1 MDNIDEDLKKKIES
15 TKFVYMVAK
24 SGVGKTFSGDYLEAI
39 RGWKHID
46 GDTPLK
52 QEEYNSE
59 YKDASDQL
67 RSWIKDF
74 KAAQGEEW
82 VDDGGWKA
90 YMKILARLTLEGA
103 RDSDTVVLTH
113 ATSLCFIRAGLRQY
127 LIDAGAKDVSTVFL
141 HCDFD
146 AHMQAVWKRYNRLA
160 DQGGFTI
167 EELFKTWDV
176 PGVVDFD
183 SFVKLQKDWMSD
195 YDEPDESEQPYK
207 IVDVTAKD
215 ATTLDKLDE
224 AFGIEKNKS
233 RGDGTY
239 DEMIQ
244 KIKAVDEKRD
254 QVWMDSQNDAI
265 EDSET
270 SEAVK
275 EMAKSEP
282 QKLAARRSSLV
293 LGEKLSSSR
302 RLSSI
307 SKDDVTRSAASMR
320 RRHSSFITTGKCE
333 E

>member
-46 GDTPLK
+46 GDIILK
-52 QEEYNSE
+52 GSESNSE
-59 YKDASDQL
+59 YKDATEQL
-67 RSWIKDF
+67 FSWIEDWMAV
-74 KAAQGEEW
+74 AAQGEEL
-82 VDDGGWKA
+82 VDTGGWKT
-90 YMKILARLTLEGA
+90 YFKIMARLTLEGA
-103 RDSDTVVLTH
+103 RDSDTVVITS
-113 ATSLCFIRAGLRQY
+113 ATSHRFRRDGLRQH

-146 AHMQAVWKRYNRLA
+146 ANMQAIWKRYNRVA
-160 DQGGFTI
+160 DQGGTTV
-167 EELFKTWDV
+167 EELFKTFDH
-176 PGVVDFD
+176 PEVVDFD
-183 SFVKLQKDWMSD
+183 SFVKFQKQLSSGF
-195 YDEPDESEQPYK
+195 DEPDESEQPYK
-207 IVDVTAKD
+207 TVDVTAKD
-215 ATTLDKLDE
+215 ATTLDNLDE

-244 KIKAVDEKRD
+244 KIKALDEKRD
-254 QVWMDSQNDAI
+254 QVWMDSRNKAMD
-265 EDSET
+265 DSET
-270 SEAVK
+270 SEAIK

-282 QKLAARRSSLV
+282 KKLAARRSSLL
-293 LGEKLSSSR
+293 LGEKLS
-302 RLSSI
+302 

-333 E
+333 G